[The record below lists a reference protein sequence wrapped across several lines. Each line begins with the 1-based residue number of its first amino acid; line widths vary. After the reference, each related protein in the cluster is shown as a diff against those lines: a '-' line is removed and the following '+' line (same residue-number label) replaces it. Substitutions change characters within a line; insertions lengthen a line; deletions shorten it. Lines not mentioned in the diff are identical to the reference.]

1 MRTLLSLLFILII
14 HYTIDA
20 QNSALYFDGNQESLT
35 LSHLDDYN
43 IGDGFTIEAWI
54 FAETWKDQIWQG
66 SIVAKDNQGPDRG
79 FAFRCGDNGKLSF
92 VMSVDNVWQEAFTSE
107 IMSTNQWH
115 HVATVVD
122 DGTIKLYIDGQES
135 ATHNFTG
142 NPSHG
147 PDLAVSIGASTGF
160 GQRFFNGVI
169 DEVRIWNDARTPTEL
184 ADNATLDLTGS
195 EANLVAYFPM
205 NEGSGTVAG
214 DTSPNGNNATLL
226 EMDDSNW
233 VDGYTLPDLDVSVQ
247 NIYGIDVINM
257 ISRPVKM
264 KVDLLNSGT
273 MAISNID
280 LAVSING
287 NPYTTETVT
296 NTINAGDLFA
306 YEFELP
312 IDLIGLTDPL
322 IEVQATLA
330 DDGNNLNN
338 TGSLEV
344 KTGSPNTVIVSDKGY
359 FRSGETQN
367 SIKMNLPGDLHKYE
381 QVLLNIDLTCPSGGC
396 GAWDVLA
403 DLKAVTATGTHELA
417 RYITP
422 YGIACGGWVVDI
434 TDFKSVLGGEVEF
447 LTSIILYTAEG
458 WLLDMSIELIDNN
471 STDTYTRLTSLWQE
485 SYQVYGEPTVSHDL
499 EPIAIDIANNTES
512 SHTRMTITG
521 HGQGNTNNAAEFFPV
536 THALHANGSEYDTH
550 YLWKNDCAA
559 NPCSGQ
565 GGNWTPPRAGWCPG
579 QDVIP
584 YIFNTTSVSTAGSSL
599 TLDYELMDYV
609 NLLNTGYNGS
619 SHTEPYYRIHSY
631 FIENSSTPYVPY
643 RNLYTENASA
653 AYSGGTLESV
663 TVTIGNDGFEDLD
676 NFTIKVYHDGGLVAT
691 ETFNETI
698 TTGATVEKEVTT
710 DTPIGTQNIAFVEV
724 TSDSDDNPGDNVTT
738 APIATGIED
747 LSLEYPFDIF
757 PNPTTDGQLSIQH
770 DEFWNQSTVSIYT
783 TNGILVNEF
792 QIQSNVNNIQL
803 KYPGMYWYSLTHPT
817 KGRVSFGKIVYVK

>member
-1 MRTLLSLLFILII
+1 MRTLLPLIFFTCI
-14 HYTIDA
+14 FQCIYA
-20 QNSALYFDGNQESLT
+20 QNSALYFDGNAESLT
-35 LSHLDDYN
+35 VAHIDDYN
-43 IGDGFTIEAWI
+43 IGTGFTIEAWI

-66 SIVAKDNQGPDRG
+66 SILAKDNQGPDRG

-122 DGTIKLYIDGQES
+122 GGTIKLYIDGQES

-142 NPSHG
+142 NPSAG

-160 GQRFFNGVI
+160 GQRFFHGVI
-169 DEVRIWNDARTPTEL
+169 DEIRIWNDARTPTEL

-247 NIYGIDVINM
+247 NIYGIDVVNM
-257 ISRPVKM
+257 LNRPVKM

-280 LAVSING
+280 LTVSING
-287 NPYTTETVT
+287 NPYTTETVS

-312 IDLIGLTDPL
+312 VDMIGLTDPL

-338 TGSLEV
+338 TGSLEI
-344 KTGSPNTVIVSDKGY
+344 KTGGLNTVIVSDKGY
-359 FRSGETQN
+359 FRGGETQN

-471 STDTYTRLTSLWQE
+471 TTDTYTRLTSLWQE

-499 EPIAIDIANNTES
+499 DPIAIDIANNTES

-550 YLWKNDCAA
+550 FLWKNDCAA

-565 GGNWTPPRAGWCPG
+565 AGNWTPPRAGWCPG

-584 YIFNTTSVSTAGSSL
+584 YVFNTSSVSSAGSSL
-599 TLDYELMDYV
+599 TLDYELMDYT

-619 SHTEPYYRIHSY
+619 SHTEPYYRIHSF

-643 RNLYTENASA
+643 RNLYTDGANVS
-653 AYSGGTLESV
+653 YSGNTIESFTAFV
-663 TVTIGNDGFEDLD
+663 GNDGFEDLD
-676 NFTIKVYHDGGLVAT
+676 NFTIKIYYDGNLIAT

-698 TTGATVEKEVTT
+698 AVGEVVQKEVSVNTSF
-710 DTPIGTQNIAFVEV
+710 GASLGAFVEV
-724 TSDSDDNPGDNVTT
+724 VNDLDDNPGDNVSLVAIPTS
-738 APIATGIED
+738 IED
-747 LSLEYPFDIF
+747 LSLNYPFDIF

-803 KYPGMYWYSLTHPT
+803 KYPGVYWYSLTHPQ
-817 KGRVSFGKIVYVK
+817 KGKVSFGKIVYVK